1 MLEKYRNN
9 LPIIEPQNPF
19 LDVTKVSLE
28 ELENYINHKLWIREK
43 IEEGLVEIIDVLT
56 RVDKENNIVYFKEN
70 SINYCNLVGIESLDT
85 NYNEN
90 NIDFKSFISKKV
102 KITNKY
108 NNTIECVVQDIYDEL
123 IIFAVRLVDYETL
136 SYDLSY
142 PLNLIKRIEEDYE
155 K

>member
-1 MLEKYRNN
+1 MLEKYRDS

-19 LDVTKVSLE
+19 LDVTKVNYE

-43 IEEGLVEIIDVLT
+43 TEDYLIEKIDILKNIDREKNII
-56 RVDKENNIVYFKEN
+56 IFKE
-70 SINYCNLVGIESLDT
+70 SIINYNDLIGIEDLNI

-90 NIDFKSFISKKV
+90 DIDFKSFIGKKA

-108 NNTIECVVQDIYDEL
+108 NNSIDCAIQDVDDEL
-123 IIFAVRLVDYETL
+123 IIFAVRLADYETL

-142 PLNLIKRIEEDYE
+142 PLNLIKDIKEI
-155 K
+155 

>member
-56 RVDKENNIVYFKEN
+56 RVDKEK
-70 SINYCNLVGIESLDT
+70 
-85 NYNEN
+85 
-90 NIDFKSFISKKV
+90 
-102 KITNKY
+102 
-108 NNTIECVVQDIYDEL
+108 
-123 IIFAVRLVDYETL
+123 
-136 SYDLSY
+136 
-142 PLNLIKRIEEDYE
+142 
-155 K
+155 